1 MLKSEAQVL
10 KLCLYLVQTQ
20 SVCQW
25 SVNIQSLTCNLILFV
40 GRLTLQSSHVVKTVA
55 YLNDDNTNVVTH
67 REQQLL
73 EVLGLCRSLFAED
86 TTTDLCKSVNNLCN
100 LCTEDILDVFNGVVG
115 ILNNIVQQCGT
126 DTC

>member
-1 MLKSEAQVL
+1 MQA
-10 KLCLYLVQTQ
+10 
-20 SVCQW
+20 
-25 SVNIQSLTCNLILFV
+25 
-40 GRLTLQSSHVVKTVA
+40 VA
-55 YLNDDNTNVVTH
+55 YLNDDNANVVTH
-67 REQQLL
+67 REKQLL

-100 LCTEDILDVFNGVVG
+100 LCTEDILDVLNGVVG